1 MVSVINIKEILNKKS
16 NIVLIGIMLVMLL
29 LGEVA
34 HFVEH
39 PVFMHDDICHL
50 QSYELKLSTEGRWI
64 NYLLFPLLRYI
75 DGDVALCFGI
85 AGFCYFCYRIL
96 RNLWGDRVTSLV
108 GMVYLFFSVAFV
120 RMMDSSC
127 TAWTMYLAG
136 AVAAYMGYRTKSRL
150 LFFIACGIVFNGII
164 TSLYFALPLLFLKED
179 NKGLLRVLLYWILG
193 FVIGHCIAQLM
204 TYILCGQFI
213 TLAEWR
219 RPNYVTGISSLVTN
233 VEKSCNL
240 LTEHVS
246 MVGSVGIWLL
256 VASLLAFGYRY
267 RRDIKRG
274 GILLVFLLT
283 VALAPY
289 AQAVPV
295 GIDVVPRTSY
305 CLYLSVMLLPLLAF
319 RRSGWIASAC
329 MLLVGGSC
337 CANNMKYLEQR
348 NIRKQSICQSIE
360 QLEIPAKSCRYV
372 VLLPSYAELAVW
384 GNNLGGG
391 PISPIDW
398 SEGPRKH
405 KFHIFHGC
413 YSGDTPGLLK
423 KQGIDV
429 ERLNFRE
436 KSCYLY
442 AIEKNILILKLNP
455 KYFR

>member
-1 MVSVINIKEILNKKS
+1 MF
-16 NIVLIGIMLVMLL
+16 L
-29 LGEVA
+29 LGEVH
-34 HFVEH
+34 HFWEH
-39 PVFMHDDICHL
+39 PVFAHDDTCHL

-64 NYLLFPLLRYI
+64 NYLLFPLLQYI

-85 AGFCYFCYRIL
+85 ACFGYFCYRIL
-96 RNLWGDRVTSLV
+96 RNLWSDRVSCLV
-108 GMVYLFFSVAFV
+108 GAVYLFFSVAFV

-136 AVAAYMGYRTKSRL
+136 AIAAYMSYRIKSRL
-150 LFFIACGIVFNGII
+150 LFFIVCGIVFNGII

-179 NKGLLRVLLYWILG
+179 SKGLLRVLLYWILG
-193 FVIGHCIAQLM
+193 FVIGHGIAQLM

-219 RPNYVTGISSLVTN
+219 RPNYVVGFSSLFIN
-233 VEKSCNL
+233 VEKSFNL
-240 LTEHVS
+240 FIRHAG
-246 MVGSVGIWLL
+246 MVGSVGVSLFA
-256 VASLLAFGYRY
+256 ASLVAFGYRY
-267 RRDIKRG
+267 RKDIKRG
-274 GILLVFLLT
+274 GMLLVFLLM

-295 GIDVVPRTSY
+295 GIDVEPRTSY
-305 CLYLSVMLLPLLAF
+305 CLYLVVMLLPLLAF
-319 RRSGWIASAC
+319 RRSGWIASVC

-360 QLEIPAKSCRYV
+360 QLEIPARSCRYV

-391 PISPIDW
+391 PISSVDW

-405 KFHIFHGC
+405 KFHIFHSC
-413 YSGDTPGLLK
+413 YSGDTPGLRK
-423 KQGIDV
+423 RQGIEVD
-429 ERLNFRE
+429 RLKFRE